1 MRVRAR
7 LAARPCPRARLAAR
21 LAAAMSSAPV
31 APTEDADGPPRA
43 FQPAATVSHTM
54 SISGVASALAA
65 GALSKPDAADAVRG
79 LFALGNPNPNPNPT
93 LTLTR

>member
-7 LAARPCPRARLAAR
+7 LAACPCPRARLAAR

-31 APTEDADGPPRA
+31 APTEDADGPPRS
-43 FQPAATVSHTM
+43 FQPAVSHTM
-54 SISGVASALAA
+54 SISGVAAALAA

-79 LFALGNPNPNPNPT
+79 LFALGNPNPNPNPNPT